1 MRRFLPTFSSLSQLG
16 HPTFFQNM
24 KLSLFTLHSLGS
36 EYNLQKKD
44 VKSIFAARFFLS
56 QICQEFSIHM
66 AGKVQKSAVVEFKEE
81 AVYWSSTV
89 LWVAGNS
96 HVNRNRLLP
105 FIIWR
110 VLRTVLRKVKIDC
123 NKMKVPPACYWSYI
137 HKLGGKRYSGQ
148 SYIEFVSVAKY
159 MIKYEKA

>member
-1 MRRFLPTFSSLSQLG
+1 MLTFSSLSQLG

-24 KLSLFTLHSLGS
+24 KLSLFTLLSFGS

-66 AGKVQKSAVVEFKEE
+66 TGKVQKSAVVEFKEE

-96 HVNRNRLLP
+96 HVNRECLLP
-105 FIIWR
+105 FMIKR
-110 VLRTVLRKVKIDC
+110 VLRTVLRRIKTNC
-123 NKMKVPPACYWSYI
+123 RKMKMPPACYRSYI
-137 HKLGGKRYSGQ
+137 HKLGGKWYSGQ
-148 SYIEFVSVAKY
+148 SYIQFVLAAKIT
-159 MIKYEKA
+159 IKYETDA